1 MKNEKSL
8 AERLVSV
15 FDAMSLIANTIAIV
29 ALAIMVMLVT
39 VDVIGRYF
47 FSRPTY
53 IADEVS
59 GYALVAVIFFGLA
72 YTQKLGKHVTSG
84 ILETLLSPNKL
95 KWVDLVASILSLLF
109 IAYFAWNSATAAYE
123 SYILK
128 TTKQTILRTPYWIP
142 QLFLPIGL
150 SLFAL
155 QLAVH
160 VTRRINSIR
169 KANTPQSG
177 VVEQP
182 SK

>member
-1 MKNEKSL
+1 MNGKSFFR
-8 AERLVSV
+8 RLESIVN
-15 FDAMSLIANTIAIV
+15 AISLTANRIAIV
-29 ALAIMVMLVT
+29 ALAVMVLLVT

-59 GYALVAVIFFGLA
+59 GYALVAVIFLGLA

-84 ILETLLSPNKL
+84 ILDTLLSPSKL
-95 KWVDLVASILSLLF
+95 RWLDLVTSILSLLF
-109 IAYFAWNSATAAYE
+109 ITYFAWNSATAAYE
-123 SYILK
+123 SYVLQ

-150 SLFAL
+150 SLFAF

-160 VTRRINSIR
+160 VIKCINALQ
-169 KANTPQSG
+169 KTGATPG
-177 VVEQP
+177 EVAEQP